1 MIVPSCTA
9 VPVRFA
15 RSFFIFF
22 TLSLHRMQLLY
33 GAERSEGKALP
44 NASADHLVLLV
55 TEDDAPAACSTLK
68 VQIPVKASRLLTGS
82 GGSRNG
88 GASRGNAVGWGSV
101 SGGVVTA
108 GGMGNVRVVGT
119 DMRSNNRPPVAAMA
133 SSSSSASSSASSAT
147 SSSPAGAA
155 GEGRGERRALDSMFG
170 RGMLLG
176 VLVTNPRAK
185 QELQIKVRW

>member
-1 MIVPSCTA
+1 MSYYTVYSHCYCFPRT
-9 VPVRFA
+9 
-15 RSFFIFF
+15 
-22 TLSLHRMQLLY
+22 TSLPLTQLLY

-55 TEDDAPAACSTLK
+55 TEDDAPVACSTLK
-68 VQIPVKASRLLTGS
+68 VQVPVKSSRLVAS
-82 GGSRNG
+82 GGGGGRGRNRG
-88 GASRGNAVGWGSV
+88 VGQGNAVGWGSV

-119 DMRSNNRPPVAAMA
+119 DMRSRNRPPVATE
-133 SSSSSASSSASSAT
+133 ASSSASSAKL
-147 SSSPAGAA
+147 SSTAGA
-155 GEGRGERRALDSMFG
+155 GGKGRGGRSALDSMFG

-176 VLVTNPRAK
+176 LLVTNPRAK